1 MDAVSDN
8 RHVPLCIDLDG
19 TLIATDSLW
28 EGLVSVLIR
37 RPWLF
42 FAAIFWTLSGKAV
55 LKREVA
61 ARLTH
66 DGADWPYREEVI
78 ARIKQA
84 REAGQPVWLVTGAA
98 ESTATAIADHLG
110 LFDRV
115 LHSTDAENLTSSRKR
130 DRLVSICGDA
140 GFDYAGNSRDDLA
153 VFDAARRA
161 IIVAPDA
168 AARKWGARNRAEF
181 LPLAKVS
188 SLAILKSIRVHQW
201 LKNVLIAVPLVLNH
215 EFANTNL
222 VLAVI
227 AAFFSF
233 SFLASAVYVVNDISD
248 LANDRQHPRKRLRPL
263 ASGAVSVPVI
273 SVAAVALLAASIGL
287 ASLLPPLFWAV
298 LAMYATITT
307 AYTFVL
313 KRKLLVDV
321 FTLAALYTLRI
332 IAGAAATG
340 TELSFWLLAFSIFF
354 FLSLALVKR
363 YVELDELADS
373 EDVKL
378 KGRSYVGFDKDMIGQ
393 AGVASA
399 FSAAMVL
406 ALYVHSDEVTSMYA
420 QPWLLWPLCP
430 LILYMLLR
438 IWILARR
445 SQMHDDPVVFIMRD
459 WRSQVT
465 TSVGAALVILA
476 TLNVW

>member
-1 MDAVSDN
+1 MDAASDN

-19 TLIATDSLW
+19 TLVATDTLW
-28 EGLVSVLIR
+28 EGLVAVLIR

-42 FAAIFWTLSGKAV
+42 FAAIAWALSGKAV

-61 ARLTH
+61 ARYQNK
-66 DGADWPYREEVI
+66 GRDWPYRPELI

-84 REAGQPVWLVTGAA
+84 RNAGQPVWLVTGAA
-98 ESTATAIADHLG
+98 QSTATTIAGHLG

-115 LHSTDAENLTSSRKR
+115 LHSSDTENLTSHRKR
-130 DRLVSICGDA
+130 ECLVALCGDG
-140 GFDYAGNSRDDLA
+140 GFDYAGNSRDDRV

-161 IIVAPDA
+161 IIVAPDRA
-168 AARKWGARNRAEF
+168 AKRWAKQNAAET
-181 LPLAKVS
+181 LPIAAVS
-188 SLAILKSIRVHQW
+188 RLAIFKSIRVHQW

-215 EFANTNL
+215 EYAEIGL
-222 VLAVI
+222 VLAAV

-233 SFLASAVYVVNDISD
+233 SFLASAVYIVNDIAD

-263 ASGAVSVPVI
+263 ASGAVSIPAI
-273 SVAAVALLAASIGL
+273 SFTAATLLLASIGL

-298 LAMYATITT
+298 LGLYAVVTT

-321 FTLAALYTLRI
+321 FTLAGLYTVRI

-340 TELSFWLLAFSIFF
+340 VELSFWLLAFSIFF

-363 YVELDELADS
+363 YVELDELAEQSDTRL
-373 EDVKL
+373 E
-378 KGRSYVGFDKDMIGQ
+378 GRSYVGSDKDMIGQ
-393 AGVASA
+393 AGIASA

-406 ALYVHSDEVTSMYA
+406 ALYVDSKEVASMYP
-420 QPWLLWPLCP
+420 QPALLWPLCP

-438 IWILARR
+438 IWVLARR

-459 WRSQVT
+459 WRSQAT
-465 TSVGAALVILA
+465 TIAGAGLVLLA
-476 TLNVW
+476 TVQL

>member
-1 MDAVSDN
+1 MDARSDS

-28 EGLVSVLIR
+28 EGVVSILIR
-37 RPWLF
+37 RPWLI
-42 FAAIFWTLSGKAV
+42 FAMVAWTLSGKAV

-66 DGADWPYREEVI
+66 QGCDWPYRAEVI
-78 ARIKQA
+78 ERIRQA

-98 ESTATAIADHLG
+98 EKTATAIAEHLG

-115 LHSTDAENLTSSRKR
+115 LHSTDQENLTATRKR
-130 DRLVSICGDA
+130 DRLLSLCGDG

-153 VFDAARRA
+153 VFDAARQA

-168 AARKWGARNRAEF
+168 AAKNWGARNEAEV
-181 LPLAKVS
+181 LPLAKTSPV
-188 SLAILKSIRVHQW
+188 AILKSIRVHQW

-215 EFANTNL
+215 EFANAGL
-222 VLAVI
+222 ILAGI

-233 SFLASAVYVVNDISD
+233 SFLASAVYIVNDIAD
-248 LANDRQHPRKRLRPL
+248 LSNDRQHPRKRLRPL
-263 ASGAVSVPVI
+263 ASGAVSIPVI
-273 SVAAVALLAASIGL
+273 SAAAVALLLASIGL

-298 LAMYATITT
+298 LALYATITT

-363 YVELDELADS
+363 YVELDDLAEKAGS
-373 EDVKL
+373 QL
-378 KGRSYVGFDKDMIGQ
+378 KGRSYVGCDKDMIGQ
-393 AGVASA
+393 AGIASA

-406 ALYVHSDEVTSMYA
+406 ALYVDSSEVASMYA
-420 QPWLLWPLCP
+420 QPWMLWPLCP
-430 LILYMLLR
+430 LILYMQLR

-445 SQMHDDPVVFIMRD
+445 AQMHEDPVVFIMRD

-465 TSVGAALVILA
+465 TVAGATLVILA
-476 TLNVW
+476 TLQVG

>member
-42 FAAIFWTLSGKAV
+42 FAAIFWALSGKAV

-61 ARLTH
+61 IRLTH
-66 DGADWPYREEVI
+66 QGADWPYRDEVI
-78 ARIKQA
+78 ARIRQA
-84 REAGQPVWLVTGAA
+84 RAAGQPVWLVTGAA
-98 ESTATAIADHLG
+98 EATATSIAEHLG

-115 LHSTDAENLTSSRKR
+115 FHSTDSENLTASRKR
-130 DRLVSICGDA
+130 DRLVSICGDG

-161 IIVAPDA
+161 IVVAPDA
-168 AARKWGARNRAEF
+168 AARNWGTRNQAEF
-181 LPLAKVS
+181 LPLS
-188 SLAILKSIRVHQW
+188 RTSPLAIFKSIRVHQW

-215 EFANTNL
+215 GFADANL
-222 VLAVI
+222 VMAVI
-227 AAFFSF
+227 AAFFAF
-233 SFLASAVYVVNDISD
+233 SFLASAVYIVNDISD

-273 SVAAVALLAASIGL
+273 SIAAAALLMASAGL

-298 LAMYATITT
+298 LVLYAAITT

-332 IAGAAATG
+332 LAGAAATG

-363 YVELDELADS
+363 YVELDELAHN
-373 EDVKL
+373 EGVQL
-378 KGRSYVGFDKDMIGQ
+378 KGRSYVGLDKDMIGQ
-393 AGVASA
+393 AGIASA

-406 ALYVHSDEVTSMYA
+406 ALYLHSEEVTSMYA

-465 TSVGAALVILA
+465 TSAGAALVILA
-476 TLNVW
+476 TLKLW

>member
-1 MDAVSDN
+1 MDAISDK
-8 RHVPLCIDLDG
+8 RHMPLCIDLDG

-28 EGLVSVLIR
+28 EGLVSVLVR

-42 FAAIFWTLSGKAV
+42 FAAVLWALSGKSV

-61 ARLTH
+61 ARLPH
-66 DGADWPYREEVI
+66 QGGDWPYRDEVI
-78 ARIKQA
+78 ARIKEA
-84 REAGQPVWLVTGAA
+84 RAEGQPVWLVTGAA
-98 ESTATAIADHLG
+98 ESTALAIAEHLG

-115 LHSTDAENLTSSRKR
+115 LHSTDTENLTSSRKR
-130 DRLVSICGDA
+130 DRLVSLCGDG
-140 GFDYAGNSRDDLA
+140 GFDYVGNSRDDIA

-161 IIVAPDA
+161 IIVAPDSV
-168 AARKWGARNRAEF
+168 ARKWGDRNAAEF
-181 LPLAKVS
+181 LPLS
-188 SLAILKSIRVHQW
+188 PTSRLAVFKSIRVHQW

-215 EFANTNL
+215 EFANLGL
-222 VLAVI
+222 VFAVV

-233 SFLASAVYVVNDISD
+233 SFLASAVYIVNDISD

-273 SVAAVALLAASIGL
+273 STVAVALLAASIGL
-287 ASLLPPLFWAV
+287 ASLLPPLFWAALV
-298 LAMYATITT
+298 LYAFVTT

-321 FTLAALYTLRI
+321 FTLAGLYTLRI
-332 IAGAAATG
+332 IAGAAATS

-363 YVELDELADS
+363 YVELDEIADG
-373 EDVKL
+373 EGAWL
-378 KGRSYVGFDKDMIGQ
+378 KGRGYVGFDKDMIGQ

-406 ALYVHSDEVTSMYA
+406 ALYVDSAEVASMYP
-420 QPWLLWPLCP
+420 QPWMLWPLCP

-465 TSVGAALVILA
+465 TVVGASLVIFA

>member
-19 TLIATDSLW
+19 TLIATDTLW
-28 EGLVSVLIR
+28 EGLASILIR
-37 RPWLF
+37 RPWLI
-42 FAAIFWTLSGKAV
+42 FAAIGWAIAGKAV

-61 ARLTH
+61 ARYQSA
-66 DGADWPYREEVI
+66 GGDWPYRAEVI
-78 ARIKQA
+78 ERIRIA
-84 REAGQPVWLVTGAA
+84 REQGQPVWLVTGAA
-98 ESTATAIADHLG
+98 ESTAQAIASHLG

-115 LHSTDAENLTSSRKR
+115 LHSSESENLTSGRKR
-130 DRLVSICGDA
+130 DRLVALCGDG
-140 GFDYAGNSRDDLA
+140 GFDYAGNSRDDLK

-161 IIVAPDA
+161 IIVAPDS
-168 AARKWGARNRAEF
+168 AARRWGARHGAEV
-181 LPLAKVS
+181 LPVARVS
-188 SLAILKSIRVHQW
+188 PLAILKSIRVHQW

-215 EFANTNL
+215 EYADMGL
-222 VLAVI
+222 VLAAV
-227 AAFFSF
+227 AAFFAF

-263 ASGAVSVPVI
+263 ASGAVSIPVACAT
-273 SVAAVALLAASIGL
+273 AAALLMGSVGL
-287 ASLLPPLFWAV
+287 SSLLPPDFWIVLVFYAV
-298 LAMYATITT
+298 ITT
-307 AYTFVL
+307 LYTFIF

-321 FTLAALYTLRI
+321 FTLATLYTVRI
-332 IAGAAATG
+332 VAGAAATG
-340 TELSFWLLAFSIFF
+340 VDLSFWLLAFSIFF

-363 YVELDELADS
+363 YVELDELA
-373 EDVKL
+373 EDDGTRL
-378 KGRSYVGFDKDMIGQ
+378 KGRSYVGSDKDMIGQ

-406 ALYVHSDEVTSMYA
+406 ALYVDSKEVASMYA
-420 QPWLLWPLCP
+420 QPALLWPLCP

-459 WRSQVT
+459 WRSQIT
-465 TSVGAALVILA
+465 TVAGAVLVLMA
-476 TLNVW
+476 AWQM

>member
-1 MDAVSDN
+1 MDVVSDN

-19 TLIATDSLW
+19 TLVATDTLW

-37 RPWLF
+37 RPWLI
-42 FAAIFWTLSGKAV
+42 FAAIAWALSGKAV

-61 ARLTH
+61 ARYQ
-66 DGADWPYREEVI
+66 GKGGDWPYRAEVI
-78 ARIKQA
+78 ERIKLA
-84 REAGQPVWLVTGAA
+84 RTEGQPVWLVTGAA
-98 ESTATAIADHLG
+98 ESTATAIAGHLG

-115 LHSTDAENLTSSRKR
+115 LHSSDSENLTARRKR
-130 DRLVSICGDA
+130 ERLVALCGDG
-140 GFDYAGNSRDDLA
+140 GFDYAGNSRDDVA
-153 VFDAARRA
+153 VFDAARRV
-161 IIVAPDA
+161 IIVAPD
-168 AARKWGARNRAEF
+168 RAVKRWSRQHDAEV
-181 LPLAKVS
+181 LPLAKIS
-188 SLAILKSIRVHQW
+188 PLAIFKSIRVHQW

-215 EFANTNL
+215 EYAIAGL
-222 VLAVI
+222 VLAAL

-233 SFLASAVYVVNDISD
+233 SFLASAVYIINDIAD

-263 ASGAVSVPVI
+263 ASGAVSIPVV
-273 SVAAVALLAASIGL
+273 SVVAVVLVLASVGL

-298 LAMYATITT
+298 LALYAVITT

-321 FTLAALYTLRI
+321 FTLAGLYTVRI

-340 TELSFWLLAFSIFF
+340 IELSFWLLAFSIFF

-363 YVELDELADS
+363 YVELDELAEADGTP
-373 EDVKL
+373 L
-378 KGRSYVGFDKDMIGQ
+378 KGRSYMGCDKDMIGQ

-406 ALYVHSDEVTSMYA
+406 ALYVDSTEVAAMYPQA
-420 QPWLLWPLCP
+420 SLLWPLCP

-445 SQMHDDPVVFIMRD
+445 SQMHEDPVVFIMRD
-459 WRSQVT
+459 WRSQMT
-465 TSVGAALVILA
+465 TAAGACLVILA
-476 TLNVW
+476 AWKV